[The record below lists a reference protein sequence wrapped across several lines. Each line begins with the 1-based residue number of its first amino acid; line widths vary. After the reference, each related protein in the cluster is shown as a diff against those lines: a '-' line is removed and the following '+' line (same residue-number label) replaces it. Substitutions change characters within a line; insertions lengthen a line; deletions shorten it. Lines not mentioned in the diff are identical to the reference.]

1 MSRPRKIRQV
11 QFPPRYNS
19 FKPCGIPS
27 QELTRIELTL
37 DEYEALRLV
46 DEQQLDHETT
56 AAIMQV
62 SRPTVTRL
70 VETARKKV
78 AQMLVRGGMLV
89 IQGGDY
95 RLNGHLYHC
104 PKCRNFQQRL
114 QKLHAS
120 NHPCPQCKNSD
131 LVEISLPEA
140 QS

>member
-11 QFPPRYNS
+11 QFPPRFNS
-19 FKPCGIPS
+19 FKPCGIPNR
-27 QELTRIELTL
+27 ELTEIELTL

-56 AAIMQV
+56 AEIMEV

-70 VETARKKV
+70 VEKARHKV
-78 AQMLVRGGMLV
+78 AQMLVRGGLLV

-95 RLNGHLYHC
+95 QLNGHLYRC
-104 PKCRNFQQRL
+104 PRCRNFQERL
-114 QKLHAS
+114 QKVGVS
-120 NHPCPQCKNSD
+120 NHPCPQCNESN

-140 QS
+140 RS